1 MKIAELNQFIIT
13 PQPQVQFQ
21 TIICLSP
28 AIFLTLFLIA
38 IIYTCSPLNLFALER
53 WPYQARKRMVLHLG
67 PWRSHAWDQF
77 LSQRRCLEVGMRR
90 RITLA
95 AKLQLVSY
103 WKKAQ
108 TTTSAKVKSMLEL
121 VTLIPVWKC
130 LWIIIP
136 VHPILCCVFFR
147 RSYKLSSIIQW
158 LFYSWVIQPLRFL
171 DSRYLLSKTCT
182 KKTYGHKNDNLNTET
197 KIRCVT

>member
-1 MKIAELNQFIIT
+1 MPHQGLTMTRRLMHERVKFKSKHLKITAWLHLETYCYMTYLTHSHGTLITTTVSSQMILGTHQQLLCWGFSKVEPMKIAELNQFIIT
-13 PQPQVQFQ
+13 AQHQVQFQ
-21 TIICLSP
+21 TIICLSA

-103 WKKAQ
+103 WKKLRPQ
-108 TTTSAKVKSMLEL
+108 HLPRWRVC
-121 VTLIPVWKC
+121 W
-130 LWIIIP
+130 
-136 VHPILCCVFFR
+136 
-147 RSYKLSSIIQW
+147 
-158 LFYSWVIQPLRFL
+158 SW
-171 DSRYLLSKTCT
+171 S
-182 KKTYGHKNDNLNTET
+182 H
-197 KIRCVT
+197 